1 MKSKILLCN
10 VLILFALCAANGQS
24 KRALGSFDVPH
35 CVNLTTREGL
45 VSPISQ
51 ALAQDRQGYIWIG
64 SNDGLTR
71 YDGKNCKS
79 FLHKS
84 EDSTTLD
91 ANYFNDLEADAEGRV
106 WCATIGGL
114 DAYLPDRQ
122 QFKHYTKNISGTY
135 VKCLLNENSDWIWVG
150 TMNRDAHAGGGLNL
164 LNKRTGEHG
173 YWEITS
179 EKANFSFK
187 HNSVTALAKDKNNE
201 HWLWVS
207 TESGVALFD
216 ISQFRFINF
225 WRVPAMDLAQYQYVT
240 SILPQEDGSLW
251 VGCWALGLYHFFP
264 PKSTWEYVEVKP
276 DVKDKFRIVTSIARK
291 SATEIWVGTQY
302 GIHFLDKK
310 TLKPTL
316 WEHDNR
322 DAESVLGYLVW
333 DILEDKSGIAWFALD
348 SGVSRWDKRQDLF
361 RFFRAEVHQKLNS
374 NVYAITGIAEDTA
387 RRVFDMTVGS
397 GENVYSIDYQNNTSD
412 VTYFFSWKNKKQ
424 EPRFFD
430 GITNDKYGRQWL
442 MSQNEV
448 FTRDKNKITLFEP
461 SFLAGKIPKTMTVKS
476 LQADEQGNIWAVGQ
490 DDFFYFNP
498 DKKTFRYYNI
508 KAYNLPNVKPNDFI
522 SRLLPD
528 GKGNAYVTTSSGL
541 IVAQGDFLKQ
551 YILFDNP
558 ESPLNTLRSVAF
570 AEDGKLWLIAAN
582 QGVVKCEI
590 KENHL
595 EMEKNNTG
603 SYFFLEGNIQDI
615 IADNEK
621 NIWAATAKGI
631 LFYNPKNRQL
641 LTFDETH
648 GLTKG
653 KTPAVQGGRIFTKT
667 ASGKIFF
674 PTNYNRLAWFRPSEI
689 IVKTEPK
696 PSVYFDGFKVFDKDL
711 TAKKSLNFPDK
722 VQLTYKEN
730 FFSIAY
736 SAVHFSN
743 AQNVK
748 YAYRLDGIDANW
760 ITTQGGTANYTNI
773 KGGNYAFH
781 LKAKNTTGVWS
792 EERVLN
798 ISVEP
803 PFWEKWWFYLG
814 IFLFLCACFY
824 GFYKYR
830 ISQINEKS
838 RIEKLAMQSEVK
850 ALRAQM
856 NPHFM
861 FNALN
866 SVKSY
871 VLGNQPLKASEYLSN
886 FAYLLRQT
894 LQQSREHTITLRGD
908 LETVKLYVEM
918 EQMRFQETFS
928 VVYEIAEDVD
938 LEQVMIPPMLSQ
950 PYIENA
956 IKHGLPARKK
966 EGLLTISVQY
976 ADEKQEEILYCIE
989 DNGVGRKTTSAEKN
1003 PQHKSLGMVIIQERI
1018 DIHNQLNNNK
1028 LDVKIIDKKDENGVA
1043 IGTKVVLKLT
1053 LS

>member
-1 MKSKILLCN
+1 MKSKKLLCN
-10 VLILFALCAANGQS
+10 LLILFALCTANGQS

-45 VSPISQ
+45 ISPISQ
-51 ALAQDRQGYIWIG
+51 ALTQDKQGYIWIG

-71 YDGKNCKS
+71 YDGKNCKT

-84 EDSTTLD
+84 EDSTSLQ
-91 ANYFNDLEADAEGRV
+91 ANFFNDLEADAEGRV

-114 DAYLPDRQ
+114 DAYLPDKQ

-150 TMNRDAHAGGGLNL
+150 TMNRDAHKGGGLNL

-179 EKANFSFK
+179 EKGNFSYK
-187 HNSVTALAKDKNNE
+187 HNSVTALAKDKNNPN
-201 HWLWVS
+201 WLWVS

-216 ISQFRFINF
+216 ISQFKFLNF
-225 WRVPAMDLAQYQYVT
+225 WRMPAMDLAQYQYVT
-240 SILPQEDGSLW
+240 SILSEQDGSLW

-264 PKSTWEYVEVKP
+264 QKGTWEYVEIKP
-276 DVKDKFRIVTSIARK
+276 DMKDNFRIVNSVTRK
-291 SATEIWVGTQY
+291 SDTEIWVGTQY

-310 TLKPTL
+310 TLKTTL

-333 DILEDKSGIAWFALD
+333 DILEDKSGSTWFALD

-361 RFFRAEVHQKLNS
+361 RFFHADVNQKLNS
-374 NVYAITGIAEDTA
+374 NVYSITGITEDTA
-387 RRVFDMTVGS
+387 KYVFDMTTDS
-397 GENVYSIDYQNNTSD
+397 GENIYSIDYQNNTFD
-412 VTYFFSWKNKKQ
+412 ITHFFPWKNKKQ

-430 GITNDKYGRQWL
+430 GIVNDKDGRQWL

-448 FTRDKNKITLFEP
+448 FIKVKNKITAYKP
-461 SFLAGKIPKTMTVKS
+461 PFLAGKIPKTMIVKS
-476 LQADEQGNIWAVGQ
+476 LQTDEQGNIWAVGQ

-498 DKKTFRYYNI
+498 EKQSFKYYNI
-508 KAYNLPNVKPNDFI
+508 KAYNLPNIKPNDFI
-522 SRLLPD
+522 SRLMPD
-528 GKGNAYVTTSSGL
+528 EKGNAYVTTSSGL

-551 YILFDNP
+551 YLLFDNP
-558 ESPLNTLRSVAF
+558 ENPLNVLRSVAF

-590 KENHL
+590 KNNRL
-595 EMEKNNTG
+595 EIEKNSNG
-603 SYFFLEGNIQDI
+603 SNFFMEGNIHDFI
-615 IADNEK
+615 TDNEK
-621 NIWAATAKGI
+621 NIWAATTKSI
-631 LFYNPKNRQL
+631 VFFNPKNKKTL
-641 LTFDETH
+641 VFDETH

-653 KTPAVQGGRIFTKT
+653 KTPEVNGRKIFTKT

-674 PTNYNRLAWFRPSEI
+674 PTNYNKLAWFSPSEI
-689 IVKTEPK
+689 IAETEPK
-696 PSVYFDGFKVFDKDL
+696 PSVCFDNFKVFDKDL
-711 TAKKSLNFPDK
+711 NVEKALDFSDN

-736 SAVHFSN
+736 AAVHFSN
-743 AQNVK
+743 AQNIK
-748 YAYRLDGIDANW
+748 YAYKLDGVDANW
-760 ITTQGGTANYTNI
+760 ITTQIDIANYTNI
-773 KGGNYAFH
+773 KGGNYIFH
-781 LKAKNTTGVWS
+781 LKAENTEGVWS
-792 EERVLN
+792 DERLLN
-798 ISVEP
+798 IAIEP
-803 PFWEKWWFYLG
+803 PFWEKWWFYLSV
-814 IFLFLCACFY
+814 ISFVSACFY
-824 GFYKYR
+824 AFYKYR
-830 ISQINEKS
+830 ISQIKEKS

-866 SVKSY
+866 AVKSY

-894 LQQSREHTITLRGD
+894 LQQSREHTITLRED

-918 EQMRFQETFS
+918 EQMRFQETFN

-966 EGLLTISVQY
+966 EGILTISIQY
-976 ADEKQEEILYCIE
+976 ADEKQEAILYCIE
-989 DNGVGRKTTSAEKN
+989 DNGVGRKALSTSKN
-1003 PQHKSLGMVIIQERI
+1003 PQHKSLGMTITQERI
-1018 DIHNQLNNNK
+1018 DIHNQLNNNQ
-1028 LDVKIIDKKDENGVA
+1028 LEVNIIDKKDENGEAV
-1043 IGTKVVLKLT
+1043 GTKVELKIHT
-1053 LS
+1053 N